1 MGEKAPTQR
10 LSEAGLRRKVGQS
23 VAKPLEDSGRWPL
36 CAETAILEVGLR
48 AGAVGA

>member
-1 MGEKAPTQR
+1 MGEKAPAQR
-10 LSEAGLRRKVGQS
+10 LSEASVRRKVGRS
-23 VAKPLEDSGRWPL
+23 AAKPPEDSGRWPL